1 MDAPSSSP
9 PPCPPQGLS
18 SRALVSH
25 PHWLELYALFPY
37 WNPATSFW
45 EWALETSVSLPTAGL
60 GSAGRAPSLTD
71 LTLSPSPPPVG

>member
-9 PPCPPQGLS
+9 LQGLS
-18 SRALVSH
+18 SRALASH
-25 PHWLELYALFPY
+25 PHWLELHTLSPY

-45 EWALETSVSLPTAGL
+45 ERTPETSVSLPTAGL

-71 LTLSPSPPPVG
+71 LTLSPSCRVTPGAR